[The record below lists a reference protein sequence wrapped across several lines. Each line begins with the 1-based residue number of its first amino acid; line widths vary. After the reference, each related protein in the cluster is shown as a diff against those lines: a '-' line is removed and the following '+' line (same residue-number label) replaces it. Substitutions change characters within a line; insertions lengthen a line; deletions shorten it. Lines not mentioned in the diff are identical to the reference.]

1 MSEIWKMGTC
11 ECGESIG
18 QVYVGDRLHWTHGE
32 AVTFPVGEEAQQPGG
47 SESATRSHEGGEW
60 PGLATCADCGA
71 TLKPTD
77 QDAPHPTLTRTHN
90 PAPSCET
97 GDTP

>member
-32 AVTFPVGEEAQQPGG
+32 AVTFPVGEEAQQPDDSSSGG
-47 SESATRSHEGGEW
+47 VS
-60 PGLATCADCGA
+60 
-71 TLKPTD
+71 
-77 QDAPHPTLTRTHN
+77 
-90 PAPSCET
+90 
-97 GDTP
+97 

>member
-32 AVTFPVGEEAQQPGG
+32 TVTFPVGEEAQQP
-47 SESATRSHEGGEW
+47 EEQEQ
-60 PGLATCADCGA
+60 
-71 TLKPTD
+71 K
-77 QDAPHPTLTRTHN
+77 
-90 PAPSCET
+90 
-97 GDTP
+97 